1 VFFHLRH
8 FTANIHMKALSS
20 AMRPLSIHWAVAAL
34 TPLVLMA
41 SSSVMAQAKVGTP
54 EAGKTKIAMCIG
66 CHGIPGYQASFP
78 EVHKVPMIAGQ
89 SAKYLAA
96 ALTGYQ
102 KGDRK
107 HPTMKGIA
115 ATLSEQ
121 DILDVAAY
129 YEVQGKDLPARPAR
143 QAKPSA
149 EVAALLQRGNCAACH
164 GENMNKPVDASY
176 PKLAGQHGDY
186 LLVALKSY
194 QNDKSA
200 SIGRTNAIMAGQV
213 KGFTAKELKLLA
225 YYIEGLGGDLK
236 TVTQNKFR

>member
-1 VFFHLRH
+1 
-8 FTANIHMKALSS
+8 MKALSS

>member
-1 VFFHLRH
+1 
-8 FTANIHMKALSS
+8 MKALSS
-20 AMRPLSIHWAVAAL
+20 AMRPLSTHWAIAAL

-41 SSSVMAQAKVGTP
+41 SSSALAQAKVGSP
-54 EAGKTKIAMCIG
+54 AAGKTKIAMCIG

-89 SAKYLAA
+89 SAKYLAT

-107 HPTMKGIA
+107 HPTMKGVA

-129 YEVQGKDLPARPAR
+129 YEVQGKDLPARPAK
-143 QAKPSA
+143 QTKPSA

-164 GENMNKPVDASY
+164 GENLNKPVDASY

-200 SIGRTNAIMAGQV
+200 SIGRNNAIMAGQV
-213 KGFTAKELKLLA
+213 KGFTGKELKLLA

-236 TVTQNKFR
+236 TVPQGKFR

>member
-1 VFFHLRH
+1 
-8 FTANIHMKALSS
+8 
-20 AMRPLSIHWAVAAL
+20 
-34 TPLVLMA
+34 MA